1 MKELIKA
8 KALFIVSKSDLLV
21 NPQSSVDLAKAIGA
35 TLLELDN
42 DCGHAGV
49 HANRPLV
56 KETVTKFLR
65 QQ

>member
-1 MKELIKA
+1 MQEYIKTNTLIV
-8 KALFIVSKSDLLV
+8 VSKSDHLV

-42 DCGHAGV
+42 DCGHGGASCD
-49 HANRPLV
+49 RPLV

-65 QQ
+65 Q